1 MSYPAGLTLYRAAT
15 RALSPLAP
23 LALKRRAAKGK
34 EDGERLNERRGRPA
48 QARPEGELIWI
59 HAASVGESL
68 VALSLADALKIA
80 RPQASIL
87 LTSGTATSAKLV
99 AAQAPD
105 GVTHQFIPADRL
117 KYVRRFL
124 DHWRPDLAVFVESE
138 LWPNLIVETARTGA
152 KMALVNARMNAASLK
167 NWARWRRTAAWLL
180 ACFDW
185 IGAADARTAE
195 GLSRLSGEEVEMAG
209 NLKLEAAPRGP
220 DPSAL
225 AAALAAVAGRPLM
238 LAASTHDGEEA
249 LILDAFETARAI
261 HHEALLILAPRH
273 PERGDT
279 LAKMVETRALSC
291 ARRSK
296 GEAPDADTAVWLADT
311 LGEMGLWFALKPA
324 AVIAGSFKTGIG
336 GHNPV
341 EATRGGAA
349 VISGPHRDSFS
360 DVYDAYEAQGAVA
373 TATDADALAEAVQA
387 VWRGE
392 GPAAAAGEAALAAMS
407 GGAMA
412 RTVERLAAL
421 LEPDPE
427 PEDDF

>member
-68 VALSLADALKIA
+68 VALSLADALKTA
-80 RPQASIL
+80 RPAASLL

-117 KYVRRFL
+117 KYVRGFL
-124 DHWRPDLAVFVESE
+124 GHWRPDLAVFVESE

-167 NWARWRRTAAWLL
+167 NWTRWRRTAAWLL

-195 GLSRLSGEEVEMAG
+195 GLTALSGEAVEMAG
-209 NLKLEAAPRGP
+209 NLKLEAAPRAP
-220 DPSAL
+220 DPGAL
-225 AAALAAVAGRPLM
+225 AAAVAAVAGRPLM

-249 LILDAFETARAI
+249 LILDAFEKARAI

-273 PERGDT
+273 PERGQA
-279 LAKMVETRALSC
+279 LARMVETRALPC
-291 ARRSK
+291 ARRSQSEDP
-296 GEAPDADTAVWLADT
+296 GADT

-324 AVIAGSFKTGIG
+324 AVIAGSFKPGIG

-360 DVYDAYEAQGAVA
+360 DVYDAYEAHGAVA
-373 TATDADALAEAVQA
+373 TAADADALSEAVQA
-387 VWRGE
+387 VWRGD
-392 GPAAAAGEAALAAMS
+392 GPAVAAGEAALAAMS
-407 GGAMA
+407 GGALT

-421 LEPDPE
+421 LDPDPE
-427 PEDDF
+427 PEDEF